1 MPVAL
6 LAIALLAAP
15 PSAGSWT
22 PTPGPGGEGA
32 VFAMA
37 MGGDGALYAAGGGLV
52 YRRAPEAEWTVAG
65 RYAPEL
71 RWSLGEEDIEAAGA
85 FPDDFL
91 EAVGAD
97 ATAALEAAEGHQLD
111 DEETFDEDLV
121 STLLTAYVEEAD
133 ARPDSAYFVAGLVTS
148 TRGVWL
154 GTGGGLFWVDAK
166 GVTGP
171 VGDLTGIR
179 ALTATSD
186 GLVVATEDTLHR
198 VDATGAARAWRR
210 ARVDHLTT
218 FNGRV
223 AYVADGV
230 LWRDDGG
237 PTPLRLSPPTGNPR
251 RVVGAGASLFVAT
264 GLAVYR
270 HRAGEWKICPTVPE
284 TPTRIW
290 SDGERVAVVTEQAIY
305 SGDAGCDALTR
316 YSVPWPGGMRFT
328 DAGYFDDRLWAA
340 SSEGVFVWQTDDDV
354 AHTRL
359 QVDGFK
365 RALRRMPPF
374 DQIAAEA
381 MRYQRI
387 DAETTS
393 FGARPTWRILLP
405 ELRLRGVVR
414 PERVEQTPTTLDGS
428 ERLTTLPPR
437 FDLEIYAQ
445 WTLHFDGLA
454 ALFDPLD
461 SDDGETAL
469 LDEVDESSVGLEY
482 EGDELFDDSGEPVE
496 VVFVDLDTE
505 AEFDSASYAYE
516 RAARERRLLQ
526 RDRTQLIERMRRLY
540 RERIR
545 VLYRV
550 WIEDEG
556 DEAALKAIVRLDEI
570 DALLDAYSGGA
581 FGRRMQ

>member
-32 VFAMA
+32 VFALA

-71 RWSLGEEDIEAAGA
+71 RWSLGEEDIE
-85 FPDDFL
+85 
-91 EAVGAD
+91 
-97 ATAALEAAEGHQLD
+97 EAAEGHQLD